1 MSFSEEELKVIEI
14 LEDPV
19 KWTETNLKSKEGD
32 FKMRWYQK
40 EIMEQIKNKDDPRRN
55 RIILRWGR
63 RLGKCLPGHIRVLDP
78 LTGEYPTVK
87 ELFEED
93 FEQKFCD
100 CCQDEFQQ

>member
-1 MSFSEEELKVIEI
+1 
-14 LEDPV
+14 
-19 KWTETNLKSKEGD
+19 
-32 FKMRWYQK
+32 
-40 EIMEQIKNKDDPRRN
+40 MEQIKNKDDPRRN